1 MSPEERK
8 ERSAQLGA
16 ALEAYLD
23 GQGFDGM
30 LGDWMVVGAVVRVD
44 EDNDPDATYFVGFSG
59 GSMLQHTALGLLA
72 KGEDV
77 LVNGGPDDDD

>member
-8 ERSAQLGA
+8 ARSANLNTA
-16 ALEAYLD
+16 IEAYLE
-23 GQGFDGM
+23 GQGFEGM

-44 EDNDPDATYFVGFSG
+44 EDNDPDATYFIGFSG

-77 LVNGGPDDDD
+77 LLSGDCEED